1 MPDPDFEI
9 RGGGGGGGKGQ
20 TPKTFFLPFGPQ
32 FSLKISGSG
41 GGGGAGGRAGEGR
54 PQHSECKHF
63 DLDLSKQ
70 LISKRVCQWSFLA
83 N

>member
-9 RGGGGGGGKGQ
+9 RRGGGGGGVGEGADSKN
-20 TPKTFFLPFGPQ
+20 FFLPFGPQ
-32 FSLKISGSG
+32 FGLKISGGRG
-41 GGGGAGGRAGEGR
+41 G
-54 PQHSECKHF
+54 PQHSESKHF